1 MMKIRRRDFL
11 KGLAGTAVLGASC
24 GPEVVAAREKERLDG
39 ALGML
44 LDATL
49 CIGCESCMVA
59 CKQANNMPY
68 EFTGDQRTWDNP
80 KDLSAKTLNV
90 IKKYSEG
97 TGEHK
102 DQETDGYSFVKRHC
116 MHCVDPACCS
126 ACPVGALHKDPVT
139 GVVSYNKDAC
149 IGCRYCQIACPFN
162 IPKFQ
167 WDNPFP
173 RIVKCQLC
181 DHLIKQGGISACC
194 GACPTGASLF
204 GPVNALLEEARRRQ
218 QMEPGKYYSFPIS
231 QIGSG
236 ISSEKMAARYVP
248 KIYGE
253 KDGGGT
259 QILMLAGVP
268 FEKLGLPDL
277 PERSYASIAEGIQH
291 TLYKGM
297 LLPIALLGGLVYVV
311 RKNQRS
317 DGAGKD
323 QDRSA

>member
-1 MMKIRRRDFL
+1 MKIRRRDFL
-11 KGLAGTAVLGASC
+11 KGLAGSAVLGAACS
-24 GPEVVAAREKERLDG
+24 PESVAAREKERLDT

-68 EFTGDQRTWDNP
+68 EFSGDQRIWDNP
-80 KDLSAKTLNV
+80 QDLSSKTLNV
-90 IKKYSEG
+90 IKKYSVG
-97 TGEHK
+97 SGEHK
-102 DQETDGYSFVKRHC
+102 DQEKDGYSFVKRHC

-126 ACPVGALHKDPVT
+126 GCPVGALKKDAVSGAVT
-139 GVVSYNKDAC
+139 YNKDAC
-149 IGCRYCQIACPFN
+149 IGCRYCQIVCPFN
-162 IPKFQ
+162 VPKFE
-167 WDNPFP
+167 WLEPFP

-181 DHLIKQGGISACC
+181 DHLLRQGGIAACC

-204 GPVNALLEEARRRQ
+204 GPVDKLLEEARRRQ
-218 QMEPGKYYSFPIS
+218 QMEPGKYYNFPIS

-236 ISSEKMAARYVP
+236 ISSEKAAAKYIP

-253 KDGGGT
+253 KDAGGT

-268 FEKLGLPDL
+268 FDKLGLPVL
-277 PERSYASIAEGIQH
+277 PDKSYAVLAEGIQH
-291 TLYKGM
+291 TIYKGM
-297 LLPIALLGGLVYVV
+297 LLPIAVLGGLIYMV

-317 DGAGKD
+317 DEAGKK
-323 QDRSA
+323 QDPSA